1 MENPTYIALSRL
13 MSQQRAMDV
22 VANNIA
28 NADTPGYKS
37 QHVQF
42 SDWMLHTQG
51 AVPTGGEDAL
61 DFTQDRATWRD
72 DTPGAL
78 THTGEPMDLALG
90 GAGFFQVQTSNG
102 IRLTRAGRFAVQSD
116 GTVGDSAGNPLLDDG
131 GHPIRV
137 GATDRQIN
145 VSSNG
150 TIASENGPI
159 GKVGIVTAADAN
171 RLVPEGS
178 HLLRADTAT
187 TPLGQ
192 PQIVQGALESSNVQ
206 PITEMTRMMQM
217 EREFQFMTQF
227 VQSEG
232 DRQQS
237 AIDTLTTTPQT

>member
-28 NADTPGYKS
+28 NADTPGYKA

-42 SDWMLHTQG
+42 TDWLLRTQG
-51 AVPTGGEDAL
+51 PTAASGEDTL
-61 DFTQDRATWRD
+61 EFTQDRATWRD

-78 THTGEPMDLALG
+78 THTGEPLDLALG
-90 GAGFFQVQTSNG
+90 GAGYFQVQTSNG
-102 IRLTRAGRFAVQSD
+102 IRLTRAGRFAIQAD

-131 GHPIRV
+131 GSPIHV
-137 GATDRQIN
+137 GATDRQIS
-145 VSSNG
+145 VSANG
-150 TIASENGPI
+150 TIESENGRI
-159 GKVGIVTAADAN
+159 GKVGIVTPVDSN

-178 HLLRADTAT
+178 HLLRPDTKT
-187 TPLGQ
+187 SPFDQ
-192 PQIVQGALESSNVQ
+192 PQVVQGALESSNVQ
-206 PITEMTRMMQM
+206 PINEMTRMMQM

-237 AIDTLTTTPQT
+237 AIDTLTTTPQS

>member
-28 NADTPGYKS
+28 NADTPGYKT

-42 SDWMLHTQG
+42 SDWLLRTNG
-51 AVPTGGEDAL
+51 IRSPDGESEVDY
-61 DFTQDRATWRD
+61 TQDRATWRD
-72 DTPGAL
+72 DAPGAL
-78 THTGEPMDLALG
+78 THTGEPLDIAIG
-90 GAGFFQVQTSNG
+90 GSGYFQVQTSNG
-102 IRLTRAGRFAVQSD
+102 IRLTRAGRFATQAD
-116 GTVGDSAGNPLLDDG
+116 GTVGDTAGNPLLDEG
-131 GHPIRV
+131 GSPIHV
-137 GATDRQIN
+137 GASDRQIS
-145 VSSNG
+145 VSADG
-150 TIASENGPI
+150 TIGSENGPI
-159 GKVGIVTAADAN
+159 GKIGIVIPIDSK

-178 HLLRADTAT
+178 HLFRADTAT
-187 TPLGQ
+187 APLAQ
-192 PQIVQGALESSNVQ
+192 PQVVQGALESSNVQ

-237 AIDTLTTTPQT
+237 AIDTLTTTPQS